1 MPLYEFACLDC
12 GAAFES
18 LVRKA
23 SEISEIK
30 CPACDSKKL
39 EEKYSSFASVSKS
52 GTSGIANCAPSG
64 G

>member
-12 GAAFES
+12 GVEFES

-23 SEISEIK
+23 SEITDIT
-30 CPACDSKKL
+30 CPSCNGKKL
-39 EEKYSSFASVSKS
+39 EEKYSSFASVSKT
-52 GTSGIANCAPSG
+52 GTSGAANCAPSG